1 MAIQRPSCFFN
12 LCSSC
17 SSRSNRRRRDCLLPP
32 PRGRLCCR
40 AGLTAPPYSHRW
52 PSHPSTHP
60 HLLLFSGDGRRTSK
74 PSYSHTP
81 LRVGNNCRVFPAS
94 VSSLPRP
101 RRRPPPWCSRRG
113 LVNMVNDRH
122 ASEVDCTWRGRQ
134 LGPRPHARK
143 CLLITRKIMIPPPDI
158 RDPPKGPLYF
168 AKKTLPPL
176 TARTHQLYLRTQ
188 GSASLLRTKK
198 MNTPPA
204 SWAPPWWED
213 DLWAY

>member
-1 MAIQRPSCFFN
+1 MLQPLKQAPARLSAPS
-12 LCSSC
+12 S
-17 SSRSNRRRRDCLLPP
+17 
-32 PRGRLCCR
+32 RGRLCCH

-74 PSYSHTP
+74 PSYSSAWETTAESSLP
-81 LRVGNNCRVFPAS
+81 PCR
-94 VSSLPRP
+94 SLPRP

-122 ASEVDCTWRGRQ
+122 AFEVDCTWRGRQ

-143 CLLITRKIMIPPPDI
+143 CLLITRKIMIPPSNI
-158 RDPPKGPLYF
+158 GNPPKWPLYF

-176 TARTHQLYLRTQ
+176 TARTHHLYLRMQ
-188 GSASLLRTKK
+188 GSASLLCTKK
-198 MNTPPA
+198 
-204 SWAPPWWED
+204 
-213 DLWAY
+213 

>member
-17 SSRSNRRRRDCLLPP
+17 SRRSNKRRRDCLLPP

-40 AGLTAPPYSHRW
+40 AGLIAPPYSHRW

-74 PSYSHTP
+74 PSYSRTR
-81 LRVGNNCRVFPAS
+81 LRVGNNYRVFPAS
-94 VSSLPRP
+94 VTFPSRP
-101 RRRPPPWCSRRG
+101 HRHPPPWCSRRG
-113 LVNMVNDRH
+113 LVNVVNDRH
-122 ASEVDCTWRGRQ
+122 ASEADCTWRGRQ

-143 CLLITRKIMIPPPDI
+143 CLLNTRKIIIPPPDI

-168 AKKTLPPL
+168 AKKCY
-176 TARTHQLYLRTQ
+176 RH
-188 GSASLLRTKK
+188 
-198 MNTPPA
+198 
-204 SWAPPWWED
+204 
-213 DLWAY
+213 

>member
-1 MAIQRPSCFFN
+1 MSIQRPSCFFN

-17 SSRSNRRRRDCLLPP
+17 SSRSNKRQRDCLLPP

-60 HLLLFSGDGRRTSK
+60 HLLLFSGDGRRTTK
-74 PSYSHTP
+74 PSVILPSAWETTAESTLP
-81 LRVGNNCRVFPAS
+81 PCC
-94 VSSLPRP
+94 SLPRP
-101 RRRPPPWCSRRG
+101 RRRPPPWCSRRS

-168 AKKTLPPL
+168 VKQTLPPL

-198 MNTPPA
+198 
-204 SWAPPWWED
+204 
-213 DLWAY
+213 